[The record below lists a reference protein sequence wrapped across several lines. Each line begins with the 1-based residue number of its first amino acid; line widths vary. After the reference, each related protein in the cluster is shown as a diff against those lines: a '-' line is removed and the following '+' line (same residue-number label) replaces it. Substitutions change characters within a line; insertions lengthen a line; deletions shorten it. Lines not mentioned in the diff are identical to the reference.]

1 MKTAFMT
8 FVLGGAVLMAAAQA
22 PVKPT
27 TPSAHKPA
35 APVQKELSKMD
46 NYQFIEDHL
55 NTPGMVSMTVDYS
68 LANGTHASETVDY
81 GIDSA
86 GVSGCVM
93 QYVTQTNVMKA
104 DDVPNSENMA
114 IENADEFKAYSG
126 AMALTDS
133 DEKIRALRSFLQ
145 KYPKSVGTKNI
156 LDELMRAYFT
166 NNDRSAIG
174 VATQLLQMNSLNTA
188 ALYIMDHTPTCA
200 AEDSGYLVH
209 LINCVTRFQMSTV
222 QSSTVLPFGE
232 YLKQRHAALGI
243 TTVTATMTQPEPQA
257 LIVELKDGQKAVIPV
272 ADAALAEKMQHAMT
286 RAVDVCVKVKK

>member
-1 MKTAFMT
+1 
-8 FVLGGAVLMAAAQA
+8 MAAAQA

-27 TPSAHKPA
+27 TQSAHKPAA

-55 NTPGMVSMTVDYS
+55 NTPGTLRMKVDYS
-68 LANGTHASETVDY
+68 LANGTHAGETIDY

-93 QYVTQTNVMKA
+93 QYVTQSNVMQA
-104 DDVPNSENMA
+104 DDVPNSESLA
-114 IENADEFKAYSG
+114 IENADEFKAYSA

-156 LDELMRAYFT
+156 LDELMRAYFA

-188 ALYIMDHTPTCA
+188 ALYITDHTPTCA

-209 LINCVTRFQMSTV
+209 LINCVTRFQMSNV
-222 QSSTVLPFGE
+222 QGTTVLPFGE
-232 YLKQRHAALGI
+232 YIKQRHAALGI
-243 TTVTATMTQPEPQA
+243 TTVTATMAQPEPQA
-257 LIVELKDGQKAVIPV
+257 LIVELKDGQKAVIPIT
-272 ADAALAEKMQHAMT
+272 DAALAEKMLHAMT
-286 RAVDVCVKVKK
+286 RAVDVCVKLKK